1 VARIEVIA
9 YSPTEMVEEQDA
21 TVGRC
26 RELVEK
32 FNVTWVNVVDPDS
45 RTMQELETLFA
56 LHPLALED
64 STRSYVTPKVEVY
77 DDTLFIVART
87 IVWTEEITTDQLSMF
102 LSRHFL
108 ITIHDKVFPQL
119 EDIRVRIRRKN
130 PKLLKSGTD
139 YLFYVIMDTIVDSYF
154 PHLDHFSEV
163 ISKLEDEVI
172 KAPMKTSI
180 NQIHDIRTDLLKLRN
195 LLTPER
201 DMVAQLSR
209 AEMPVFRKEMRVYL
223 RDIYDHMIL
232 VLDNLDT
239 HREVVTSL
247 MEVQSTLVSNSL
259 NEVIKVLTV
268 IFTITIPASII
279 TSAFGMNV
287 WYPGFLE
294 PLGLGIALGLMIVF
308 SLITFIYL
316 RRKKWL

>member
-1 VARIEVIA
+1 MA
-9 YSPTEMVEEQDA
+9 YSPTDFLEEQDC

-32 FNVTWVNVVDPDS
+32 FAVTWVNIVDPDS
-45 RTMQELETLFA
+45 RTLQELETLFA

-64 STRSYVTPKVEVY
+64 STRSYITPKVEVY
-77 DDTLFIVART
+77 DDTLFMVART

-102 LSRHFL
+102 LSRRVL

-119 EDIRVRIRRKN
+119 EDVRVRIRRKN

-139 YLFYVIMDTIVDSYF
+139 YLFYSIMDMIVDSYF
-154 PHLDHFSEV
+154 PHLDRFNEV
-163 ISKLEDEVI
+163 ISNLEDEVI
-172 KAPMKTSI
+172 KAPMKTGI
-180 NQIHDIRTDLLKLRN
+180 NRIHDIRTDLLMLRN
-195 LLTPER
+195 SLTSQR
-201 DMVAQLSR
+201 DAIAQLYR
-209 AEMPVFRKEMRVYL
+209 ADMPVFKKETKVYI
-223 RDIYDHMIL
+223 RDIYDHMIR

-239 HREVVTSL
+239 YREVVSSL
-247 MEVQSTLVSNSL
+247 MEVQSTLVGNSL

-287 WYPGFLE
+287 MYPGFGAWE
-294 PLGLGIALGLMIVF
+294 GLAIAL
-308 SLITFIYL
+308 SLILGFSMLTVWYL
-316 RRKKWL
+316 RRKGWI